1 MAIFAELRNEC
12 LIRELRREL
21 NTDVILFGFDGNS
34 YFGNLQGIEDDRIA
48 ILAPAIK
55 AESSSVE
62 ILTAGGEV
70 VHVDFARVDLWPLV
84 GKGTAI
90 VTDPI
95 EEEHHDLVLAT
106 QAAEE
111 PPAAGR
117 QESHCLIHILRREI
131 GERVFIGT
139 LGGFLF
145 EGTLGDVFDELAI
158 LTVAEIF
165 VPGTST
171 SISDSRLRAA
181 VVNLEAITSVSTR
194 RSHGR

>member
-21 NTDVILFGFDGNS
+21 NTDVVLFGFDGNS

-70 VHVDFARVDLWPLV
+70 IHVDFARVDLWPLV

-90 VTDPI
+90 VSDPI
-95 EEEHHDLVLAT
+95 EQPHHFVA
-106 QAAEE
+106 
-111 PPAAGR
+111 PPGGPILQDAGR

-139 LGGFLF
+139 LGGFVF

-165 VPGTST
+165 VPGTSS
-171 SISDSRLRAA
+171 SISDSKLRAA
-181 VVNLEAITSVSTR
+181 VVNLEAITSISTR
-194 RSHGR
+194 RSC

>member
-12 LIRELRREL
+12 LVRELSREL
-21 NTDVILFGFDGNS
+21 NTDIVLFSFDGNS
-34 YFGNLQGIEDDRIA
+34 YFGNLQAIEDGRIA
-48 ILAPAIK
+48 ILGPAIK

-70 VHVDFARVDLWPLV
+70 LHVDFARVDLWPLV

-90 VTDPI
+90 VTDPFL
-95 EEEHHDLVLAT
+95 EENLVLQT
-106 QAAEE
+106 QATA
-111 PPAAGR
+111 PVAIPDAGR
-117 QESHCLIHILRREI
+117 QESHCLIHVLRQEI

-139 LGGFLF
+139 LGGFVF
-145 EGTLGDVFDELAI
+145 EGTLGALDDELAI

-194 RSHGR
+194 RRG

>member
-12 LIRELRREL
+12 LIRELSREL
-21 NTDVILFGFDGNS
+21 NTDIVLFSFDGNA
-34 YFGNLQGIEDDRIA
+34 YFGNLQAIEECRLA

-70 VHVDFARVDLWPLV
+70 LHVDFARVDLWPLV

-90 VTDPI
+90 VSDPFDSP
-95 EEEHHDLVLAT
+95 HHAPTLQTAPAT
-106 QAAEE
+106 PAAE
-111 PPAAGR
+111 R

-131 GERVFIGT
+131 GNRVFIGT
-139 LGGFLF
+139 LGGFVF
-145 EGTLGDVFDELAI
+145 EGTLGAVDDELAI

-165 VPGTST
+165 VPGTSS
-171 SISDSRLRAA
+171 SISDTKLRAA

-194 RSHGR
+194 RS

>member
-12 LIRELRREL
+12 LIRELSREL
-21 NTDVILFGFDGNS
+21 NTDVVLFSFDGS
-34 YFGNLQGIEDDRIA
+34 AYFGNLQAIEDCRLA
-48 ILAPAIK
+48 LLAPAIH
-55 AESSSVE
+55 AESSAVE

-70 VHVDFARVDLWPLV
+70 IHVDFARVDLWPLV

-90 VTDPI
+90 VSDPLETG
-95 EEEHHDLVLAT
+95 EEVTLAT
-106 QAAEE
+106 L
-111 PPAAGR
+111 PSTDR

-139 LGGFLF
+139 LGGFVF
-145 EGTLGDVFDELAI
+145 EGTLGAVDDELAI

-165 VPGTST
+165 VPGTSS
-171 SISDSRLRAA
+171 SISDTKLRSA

-194 RSHGR
+194 RR

>member
-12 LIRELRREL
+12 LIRELSREL
-21 NTDVILFGFDGNS
+21 NTDIVLFGFDGNS
-34 YFGNLQGIEDDRIA
+34 YFGNLQGIEDGRIA

-55 AESSSVE
+55 AASSSVE

-70 VHVDFARVDLWPLV
+70 LHVDFARVDLWPLV

-90 VTDPI
+90 VSDPL
-95 EEEHHDLVLAT
+95 DPRPQTAPLTAT
-106 QAAEE
+106 VV
-111 PPAAGR
+111 PAAGR
-117 QESHCLIHILRREI
+117 QESHCLIHVLRREI

-139 LGGFLF
+139 LGGFVF
-145 EGTLGDVFDELAI
+145 EGTLGDVDDELAI

-165 VPGTST
+165 VPGTSS
-171 SISDSRLRAA
+171 SISDTKLRAA

-194 RSHGR
+194 RS

>member
-12 LIRELRREL
+12 LIRELCREM
-21 NTDVILFGFDGNS
+21 NTDIVLFGFDGNS
-34 YFGNLQGIEDDRIA
+34 YFGNLQGIEDGRIA

-55 AESSSVE
+55 ARSSSVE

-70 VHVDFARVDLWPLV
+70 LHVDFARIDLWPLV

-90 VTDPI
+90 VSDP
-95 EEEHHDLVLAT
+95 LVCSPRPSVVLQT
-106 QAAEE
+106 QPAAE
-111 PPAAGR
+111 R

-131 GERVFIGT
+131 GNRVFIGT
-139 LGGFLF
+139 LGGFVF
-145 EGTLGDVFDELAI
+145 EGTLGDVDDELAI

-165 VPGTST
+165 VPGTSS
-171 SISDSRLRAA
+171 SISDTKLRAA

-194 RSHGR
+194 RS